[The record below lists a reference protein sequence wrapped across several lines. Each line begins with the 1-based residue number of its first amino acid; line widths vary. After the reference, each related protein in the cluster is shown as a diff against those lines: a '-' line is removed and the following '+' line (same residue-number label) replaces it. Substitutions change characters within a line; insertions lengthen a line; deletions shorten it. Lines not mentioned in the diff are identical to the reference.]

1 MCFPTLRVGCIYEVN
16 SVIISGKDVLK
27 AIFGI
32 ENFLTINAVGL
43 GGHTDGKKENG
54 LKLLLPEVPRMTHR
68 RVF

>member
-1 MCFPTLRVGCIYEVN
+1 
-16 SVIISGKDVLK
+16 
-27 AIFGI
+27 
-32 ENFLTINAVGL
+32 L